1 MRECCSSGTHC
12 RYFWRSDARTN
23 TIFGMKSRVH
33 PKYKTKYH
41 VGNWPEY
48 ERALVRRGDITL
60 WLSADAID
68 AWTPRPSG
76 RRGGQRK
83 FSDQAIE
90 TALTLRLVFGLPL
103 RQAEGFLRSV
113 LSVMRVDLDTPD
125 HTTLSRRSQH
135 LAIEFHRVP
144 ANEPL
149 HLIVDSSGLSFVGEG
164 EWAAA
169 KHGGRGPRGW
179 KKLHLG
185 VDGSGVIVARV
196 LTGGSTDDAQT
207 GLTLIEAIDSAMS
220 RFTAD
225 GAYDTVAIYEAAV
238 CTWRHGRCAT
248 DEDRRCVSAETPGER
263 SRLHHSEGQGG
274 RAPPVEEG
282 GGLPPAG
289 PRGKRLLPVQVD
301 HWRPASCS
309 TSEGPGNRSSDR
321 VQHPEPDDRAWS
333 TGLVCN
339 RAVKVAGSGRFSLL
353 SGSCTNAKSWSRTDC
368 AQTVRNRELL
378 VGGEFVRIRSIAR
391 SSCRGSR
398 NHPRSSRDGVP

>member
-1 MRECCSSGTHC
+1 MRRPALVRECCSSGTHC
-12 RYFWRSDARTN
+12 RYSWRSDARTN

-149 HLIVDSSGLSFVGEG
+149 HLIVDSSGRRWCVNTAPQTGALEISGPCDG
-164 EWAAA
+164 RTYLAARPLTSQA
-169 KHGGRGPRGW
+169 RS
-179 KKLHLG
+179 
-185 VDGSGVIVARV
+185 GSVASWRRV
-196 LTGGSTDDAQT
+196 SATSTGGVA
-207 GLTLIEAIDSAMS
+207 
-220 RFTAD
+220 
-225 GAYDTVAIYEAAV
+225 TVAQAPRLPLPTAV
-238 CTWRHGRCAT
+238 PP
-248 DEDRRCVSAETPGER
+248 RR
-263 SRLHHSEGQGG
+263 
-274 RAPPVEEG
+274 
-282 GGLPPAG
+282 PAG
-289 PRGKRLLPVQVD
+289 
-301 HWRPASCS
+301 RPGC
-309 TSEGPGNRSSDR
+309 GHRR
-321 VQHPEPDDRAWS
+321 
-333 TGLVCN
+333 
-339 RAVKVAGSGRFSLL
+339 
-353 SGSCTNAKSWSRTDC
+353 
-368 AQTVRNRELL
+368 
-378 VGGEFVRIRSIAR
+378 
-391 SSCRGSR
+391 
-398 NHPRSSRDGVP
+398 